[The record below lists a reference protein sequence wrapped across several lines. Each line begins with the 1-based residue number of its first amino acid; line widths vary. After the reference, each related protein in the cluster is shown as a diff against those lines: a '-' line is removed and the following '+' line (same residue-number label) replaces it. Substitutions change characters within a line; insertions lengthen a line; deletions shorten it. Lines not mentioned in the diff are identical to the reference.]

1 MIHSIL
7 GVALSQNEDPSNSA
21 YFGFERGDVKGFLPA
36 TYQNVL
42 EIGCGEGHFSKHL
55 PHAADYWAIEPDP
68 VAAKAAESRIAN
80 VLCGTFDARHT
91 EVPDGKFDLVI
102 CNDVIEHMTDH
113 DWFLK
118 NIQQKMTHDA
128 LIVGSLPNVR
138 YITNLVDLLIRRDW
152 PYTNSGIL
160 DRTHLRFFTEKSLH
174 RALTSNGFSVQEL
187 HGINSVFRWPKSLM
201 DAAKVAVAAAV
212 IGGTLGFAADV
223 RFFQF
228 AFRAKRRSLPTISP

>member
-1 MIHSIL
+1 MTK
-7 GVALSQNEDPSNSA
+7 NEDSSISA

-36 TYQNVL
+36 TYQHVL

-55 PHAADYWAIEPDP
+55 PKAVDYWAIEPDP
-68 VAAKAAESRIAN
+68 VAARSAESRIAH

-113 DWFLK
+113 DWFLTH
-118 NIQQKMTHDA
+118 IQKKMTSDA

-138 YITNLVDLLIRRDW
+138 YITNLVDLLVRRDW

-174 RALTSNGFSVQEL
+174 RTLASNGFLVQEL
-187 HGINSVFRWPKSLM
+187 HGINSVFRWPNSLM
-201 DAAKVAVAAAV
+201 DGAKVAVAAAV
-212 IGGTLGFAADV
+212 IGGTIGFAADV

-228 AFRAKRRSLPTISP
+228 AFRAKRSGSRPTSP

>member
-1 MIHSIL
+1 M
-7 GVALSQNEDPSNSA
+7 
-21 YFGFERGDVKGFLPA
+21 
-36 TYQNVL
+36 
-42 EIGCGEGHFSKHL
+42 
-55 PHAADYWAIEPDP
+55 
-68 VAAKAAESRIAN
+68 AAKAAESRIAN

-174 RALTSNGFSVQEL
+174 RALITNGFAVQEL
-187 HGINSVFRWPKSLM
+187 HGINSVFRWPNSLM